1 MTAAHPIVQTGIAA
15 QDQESGIPGGQERL
29 ISTGRDL
36 MIDVAASGYAT
47 VRFSP
52 RKGQQVDIGFGS
64 LDRSM
69 RATLVAIAGEA
80 HQHMETSLLPF
91 RWWDATSVI
100 DMNPPFLIRLSSQ
113 DAAVSGI
120 GFPTRLGIMGSGFVA
135 FFGRDLRL
143 DSDRLFEIHR
153 RSYRLMREMLL
164 ADVQSE
170 APRQGLNDRELQCLQ
185 LAADGYKS
193 DAVAAE
199 LGLSVHTVNAHLGSA
214 SDKLDAVN
222 RIQAIAKALRMGF
235 IG

>member
-1 MTAAHPIVQTGIAA
+1 MTAAHPIARTGIAGE
-15 QDQESGIPGGQERL
+15 DFESGVSGGLERL

-36 MIDVAASGYAT
+36 MMDVAASGYAT

-52 RKGQQVDIGFGS
+52 QNGQQAHIGFGS
-64 LDRSM
+64 LDRTM
-69 RATLVAIAGEA
+69 RATLMTIGGEA

-100 DMNPPFLIRLSSQ
+100 DMSPPFLARLPSQ
-113 DAAVSGI
+113 DAVVSGI
-120 GFPTRLGIMGSGFVA
+120 GFPTRLGIMGNGFVA

-143 DSDRLFEIHR
+143 DANRLFEIHR
-153 RSYRLMREMLL
+153 RSYRLMRELL
-164 ADVQSE
+164 LVDIQGE
-170 APRQGLNDRELQCLQ
+170 APRQSLNDRELQCLQ
-185 LAADGYKS
+185 LTADGYKS